1 VGGGEFSTPL
11 DGEARRFILLTG
23 QLINGAA
30 GPMSESET
38 TDSRAPSDAPRWQRR
53 PEARPE
59 EILDAA
65 FTVFGENGYARTKLD
80 EVAHRAGVSKGTLYL
95 YFESKEALFQAMV
108 RDRILPAVV
117 QGEELLR
124 THQGSARDL
133 LALFMR
139 NMWTRMRAQEVCRIG
154 RLVQSELGNF
164 PDLAQFYTDE
174 VILRSRRLLAAV
186 IQRGVDRGEF
196 RPLAADTVARLVSS
210 LLVHSAQMQVFF
222 APFEPAALTD
232 DQVLEGA
239 IDLVLHGVLA
249 APAAPSKD

>member
-1 VGGGEFSTPL
+1 MN
-11 DGEARRFILLTG
+11 D
-23 QLINGAA
+23 
-30 GPMSESET
+30 
-38 TDSRAPSDAPRWQRR
+38 TDSTDSKSATDAPRWQRR

-65 FTVFGENGYARTKLD
+65 FAVFGENGYARTKLD
-80 EVAHRAGVSKGTLYL
+80 EVAQRAGVSKGTLYL

-108 RDRILPAVV
+108 RDRILPAVL

-124 THQGSARDL
+124 THRGPTRDL
-133 LALFMR
+133 LVIFMR
-139 NMWTRMRAQEVCRIG
+139 NMWGRMRGQDVCRIG
-154 RLVQSELGNF
+154 RLVQSELDNF
-164 PDLAQFYTDE
+164 PDLGQFYTDE

-196 RPLAADTVARLVSS
+196 RPLAAETVARLLSS

-239 IDLVLHGVLA
+239 IDLALHGVLA
-249 APAAPSKD
+249 APAAPTKD

>member
-1 VGGGEFSTPL
+1 MDES
-11 DGEARRFILLTG
+11 DISEAKPT
-23 QLINGAA
+23 
-30 GPMSESET
+30 
-38 TDSRAPSDAPRWQRR
+38 SDAPRWQRR

-65 FTVFGENGYARTKLD
+65 FAVFGENGYARTKLD
-80 EVAHRAGVSKGTLYL
+80 EVAQRAGVSKGTLYL

-108 RDRILPAVV
+108 RDRILPAVI

-124 THQGSARDL
+124 THQGSTRDL
-133 LALFMR
+133 LVLFMR
-139 NMWTRMRAQEVCRIG
+139 NMWGRMRVQEICRIG

-186 IQRGVDRGEF
+186 VQRGVDRGEF
-196 RPLAADTVARLVSS
+196 RRVAPDTVARLVSS
-210 LLVHSAQMQVFF
+210 LLVHAAQMQVFF
-222 APFEPAALTD
+222 APFEPTALTD

-239 IDLVLHGVLA
+239 IDLVLHGVQA
-249 APAAPSKD
+249 DPAASTKD